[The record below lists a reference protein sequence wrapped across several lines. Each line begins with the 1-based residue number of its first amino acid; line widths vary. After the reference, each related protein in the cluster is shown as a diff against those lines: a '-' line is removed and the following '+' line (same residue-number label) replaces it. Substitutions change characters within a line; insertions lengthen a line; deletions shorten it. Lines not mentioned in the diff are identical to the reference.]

1 MSEHVEH
8 FAVCELRILYIDD
21 HYLAQFLYTMYLTL
35 NILLSFQHTVYGGY
49 NRGFVTNGRKWRPDG
64 SVNGMGADTI
74 SEAESMRS
82 NGTAGSMP
90 GMNGRYVI
98 LREDST
104 SSAFSFNM
112 HYNTL
117 HAIEHPHALTMG
129 GFGESST
136 DATLPR
142 TLRKKHSR
150 SASGDMAET
159 EFMNYPIDR
168 HSRNSSRY
176 ASRESI
182 ISGNSLDQLGSRVS
196 VKSTGSLKRGSHVP
210 NGMHI
215 PVPNGIDHNGPNT
228 HRKFRKNSEKARRNS
243 LDFDKHSQG
252 TIDEADSVLDI
263 TSTRSLPRHAHRN
276 PAFRDDE
283 DQQWKPYDGTR
294 NPHSQDSIVFTSNL
308 NMFSYDNHA
317 MDKSLPRSKG
327 KGKRSSNVVD
337 PPPEFRDPT
346 IAIVQPV
353 KGGHGHLHR
362 QNAVDRNDNDL
373 KPRKASHNSSKDVNR
388 RHSKPVQN
396 GVIQN
401 GVIPVGT
408 TTAYSIGS
416 SQTLPTN
423 RHRSPS
429 STSNGRI
436 PNKSHDSSSLK
447 RNSGKNPSQS
457 SFLHQNGHRDW
468 SQSNGHYKPSAQVYP
483 QPKDADVRL

>member
-1 MSEHVEH
+1 M
-8 FAVCELRILYIDD
+8 
-21 HYLAQFLYTMYLTL
+21 
-35 NILLSFQHTVYGGY
+35 
-49 NRGFVTNGRKWRPDG
+49 TNGRKWRPDG
-64 SVNGMGADTI
+64 SVNGMNADTI
-74 SEAESMRS
+74 SEAESMKS
-82 NGTAGSMP
+82 NGTAGSMA
-90 GMNGRYVI
+90 MNGRYII

-117 HAIEHPHALTMG
+117 HAIEHPHALG
-129 GFGESST
+129 YGFGESST

-159 EFMNYPIDR
+159 EFMNYPMDR

-196 VKSTGSLKRGSHVP
+196 VKSTGSIKRGSHVP

-215 PVPNGIDHNGPNT
+215 PVPNGIDQNGPNN
-228 HRKFRKNSEKARRNS
+228 HRMFKKNSEKDRSRSNS

-252 TIDEADSVLDI
+252 TIDEADYI
-263 TSTRSLPRHAHRN
+263 ASTRSLPRHAHRN
-276 PAFRDDE
+276 PAFRDDGDLDRPVFVE
-283 DQQWKPYDGTR
+283 NGHWDGKR
-294 NPHSQDSIVFTSNL
+294 NPAAQDSIVVSSNL

-317 MDKSLPRSKG
+317 MDKSLPRNKG
-327 KGKRSSNVVD
+327 KGKRSSGVVD
-337 PPPEFRDPT
+337 PPPQFRDPNTT

-353 KGGHGHLHR
+353 KGGHGYLHR

-373 KPRKASHNSSKDVNR
+373 KPRRTSHNSSKDVNR
-388 RHSKPVQN
+388 RYSKPVQN

-436 PNKSHDSSSLK
+436 PNKSRDSSSLK
-447 RNSGKNPSQS
+447 RNSGKNPNQS
-457 SFLHQNGHRDW
+457 SFLYQNGHIDW
-468 SQSNGHYKPSAQVYP
+468 SQTNGHHKPSAQVLP